1 VDVIPTIRTSAGPAL
16 LMLKATYE
24 VFDSQTGLGAVLTSG
39 LPARRAALAPQGLAA
54 GQIMRLIVT
63 SIPPDPCLA
72 ALSFADS
79 SGNPLGTTLQVDL
92 TPGQSKALELV
103 GPPNLQAGQR
113 IEVKPLVTLTA
124 ARCLRPRHGSHVDL
138 SERGIAITRGRLGRW
153 WLTN

>member
-1 VDVIPTIRTSAGPAL
+1 VEASLVFVDLSGTPVAPPVTVNVTPGQIASVDLPSSAFLQTTGTHVDVIPTIRTSAGPAL

-92 TPGQSKALELV
+92 TPG
-103 GPPNLQAGQR
+103 
-113 IEVKPLVTLTA
+113 
-124 ARCLRPRHGSHVDL
+124 
-138 SERGIAITRGRLGRW
+138 
-153 WLTN
+153 